1 MDEIIKP
8 DPVFEEWLEAA
19 ERGDAASLVDH
30 LDRGMNVNAGDAI
43 TNTTALMRAV
53 WGCQTDTIR
62 LLLDR
67 GADPNAENSLG
78 YTAVSCAVINSRS
91 WGDDWCHATPS
102 WIAKS
107 RHPV

>member
-1 MDEIIKP
+1 VRLLAARPGNAGRGKGPWYRRHGWHMDEIINP

-19 ERGDAASLVDH
+19 ERGDAAALFAH

-53 WGCQTDTIR
+53 GGCQTETIR

-67 GADPNAENSLG
+67 GADPNAEN
-78 YTAVSCAVINSRS
+78 R
-91 WGDDWCHATPS
+91 GDG
-102 WIAKS
+102 
-107 RHPV
+107 